1 MKTRIVLLVV
11 TVMLSITTFAAEPKP
26 NAPSGNAN
34 AAFEKLKALVGE
46 WEADSNMGKIQA
58 RYELVSD
65 GHVLVEHL
73 TIAGVHDNM
82 VTTYYLDGD
91 KLGLTHYC
99 AAGNQPRME
108 SKGINADGTI
118 RFDFAGAANLASP
131 RDKHMHSV
139 LVHLIDNDHFTS
151 DWTLFDGGK
160 AKMTVAPQYARVK

>member
-1 MKTRIVLLVV
+1 MKTRIVLLFV
-11 TVMLSITTFAAEPKP
+11 TGMLSITTFAAEPKA

-34 AAFEKLKALVGE
+34 AAFEKLKTLVGE
-46 WEADSNMGKIQA
+46 WEADSNAGKIQA

-65 GHVLVEHL
+65 GHVLIEHL

-99 AAGNQPRME
+99 GMGNQPRMQA
-108 SKGINADGTI
+108 KGINGDGTI

-131 RDKHMHSV
+131 HDKHMHSV
-139 LVHLIDNDHFTS
+139 LVRLIDNDHFNS

-160 AKMTVAPQYARVK
+160 PTMTVAPQYVRVK